1 MPIRPIASTVSSA
14 LVLVLGLGLVLGIAA
29 CSADAPTK
37 VERPVGTVRGTVLS
51 GPRCPVVVAGSP
63 CPDRPWI
70 GEVSA
75 ATLDGEVVSSA
86 QTGRDG
92 VFTLDLAPGTYRLTA
107 LATAPGRGSSRTVE
121 VVANEPVSVTLEVD
135 TGIR

>member
-1 MPIRPIASTVSSA
+1 MRIGSIATTVSPA
-14 LVLVLGLGLVLGIAA
+14 LVLVVALGLAG
-29 CSADAPTK
+29 CSGDSTSPAVDPA
-37 VERPVGTVRGTVLS
+37 GTVRGTVLS

-75 ATLDGEVVSSA
+75 STSDGTVVSSV
-86 QTGRDG
+86 QTDRDG
-92 VFTLDLAPGTYRLTA
+92 VFTLSLPPGTYRLTA

-121 VVANEPVSVTLEVD
+121 VVANEPVSVTLQVD

>member
-1 MPIRPIASTVSSA
+1 MAIRPIAPTVSSA
-14 LVLVLGLGLVLGIAA
+14 LALVFVLGIAA
-29 CSADAPTK
+29 CSADSPTK
-37 VERPVGTVRGTVLS
+37 AERLVGTVRGTVLS

-75 ATLDGEVVSSA
+75 STVDGEVVSSV

-92 VFTLDLAPGTYRLTA
+92 AFMLDLAPGTYLLTA

-121 VVANEPVSVTLEVD
+121 VVANEPVSVTLQVD